1 MAGISMF
8 WQWKP
13 IKNPPVCH
21 QSRRATQPVFIVVLP
36 VCSQESSRIPMG
48 RGVKPFIHVIHTFFT
63 GNPSRKN
70 GVLVGFFQNFARFL
84 VFVGYLVDDIRKVIP
99 RHSR

>member
-1 MAGISMF
+1 MAERSPA

-13 IKNPPVCH
+13 QKNPPVCF

-63 GNPSRKN
+63 GNPSRKT
-70 GVLVGFFQNFARFL
+70 GVLVYFFLNFADFM
-84 VFVGYLVDDIRKVIP
+84 VFGGYVVDDIRKDIP
-99 RHSR
+99 RHSS